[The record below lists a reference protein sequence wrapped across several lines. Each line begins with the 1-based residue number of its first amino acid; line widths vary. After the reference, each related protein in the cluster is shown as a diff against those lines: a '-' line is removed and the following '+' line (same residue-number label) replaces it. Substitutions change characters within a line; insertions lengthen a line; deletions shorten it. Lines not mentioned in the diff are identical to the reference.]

1 MTGSGPCLLHD
12 AAFFILFRGGECEEQ
27 LPEYL
32 VRLGSF
38 AMCFEIFRLRLW
50 GGRGGQGC
58 SRSVESPL
66 GDSKS
71 AFTFTADI
79 KWIPVTPF
87 KPVIMAD
94 ENKAISS
101 LERAALELIELSSI
115 TCNKNNTETV
125 GKLEIKGLHLT
136 F

>member
-1 MTGSGPCLLHD
+1 MKYSD
-12 AAFFILFRGGECEEQ
+12 
-27 LPEYL
+27 L
-32 VRLGSF
+32 VSV
-38 AMCFEIFRLRLW
+38 
-50 GGRGGQGC
+50 GRGQGR
-58 SRSVESPL
+58 SRNVESLL
-66 GDSKS
+66 GDSNS

-79 KWIPVTPF
+79 KLIPVTPF
-87 KPVIMAD
+87 KPLIMVE

-125 GKLEIKGLHLT
+125 GKLEIKGLYLT